1 MQLIDLFKVLS
12 NPVRLRSLNLLAYRY
27 PDSLCVCDFMELLD
41 CSQTMISRHFK
52 QFRDLGLVTAEQK
65 DQWVHYRLNKDMPEN
80 RWPLLQ
86 SCLQQASQ
94 EEPFCHDIAQLKK
107 LKDCC

>member
-41 CSQTMISRHFK
+41 YSQTMVSRHFK
-52 QFRDLGLVTAEQK
+52 QFRDLGLVTTEQK
-65 DQWVHYRLNKDMPEN
+65 DQWVHYRLNKNMPEN
-80 RWPLLQ
+80 RWELLHT
-86 SCLQQASQ
+86 CLQQAA
-94 EEPFCHDIAQLKK
+94 EESPYKDDIKSLSSLKEH
-107 LKDCC
+107 C